1 MNYYQ
6 HIRNSIFLA
15 FPVMIGQLGH
25 VVVGVVDSL
34 MVGRLGTEE
43 LAAVSLSNSFFGF
56 ALLFGIGLSYGIT
69 PLISSAKGENKKKSI
84 GIILYNG
91 LLINFLFAIFLAFIL
106 IISKFILLELDQ
118 NKNVLDL
125 TFPYLDVI
133 AVSLIPLMIF
143 QTFKQYIE
151 GLGFTK
157 EPMIISVIANVLNIV
172 LNYLLIFGVGGFPR
186 LEVLGAGYASLISR
200 VFMMVCIIIYVLQT
214 KKFNNFI
221 NQLNFLSIKRKIINK
236 ILAIG
241 VPSGVQFVFE
251 IGSFSVA
258 AVMIGWFGAEALAS
272 HQIALNLASITYMI
286 ATGISASSMISLG
299 YFYGEKNYEDLKK
312 SGYANFIIV
321 SIMMGIFGIL
331 FILFRKELPGLY
343 IDDSN
348 VIILASNLIIIA
360 ALFQIPDG
368 IQSVGLGVLRGIR
381 DTKVPTLVTFV
392 AYWIIAIP
400 LCYFLGVTKNYG
412 PIGIWI
418 GLMMGLWIAAI
429 FHLLRFSYITKK
441 IIG

>member
-15 FPVMIGQLGH
+15 FPIMLSQLGH

-43 LAAVSLSNSFFGF
+43 LAAVSLSNSFFNF
-56 ALLFGIGLSYGIT
+56 VLLFGIGLSYGIT
-69 PLISSAKGENKKKSI
+69 PLISSSKGENKNKSI
-84 GIILYNG
+84 GVVLYNG
-91 LLINFLFAIFLAFIL
+91 LLINFLFAIFLSFIL

-118 NKNVLDL
+118 NKNVLEL

-133 AVSLIPLMIF
+133 AISLIPLMIF

-157 EPMIISVIANVLNIV
+157 QPMVISVVANVLNIV

-200 VFMMVCIIIYVLQT
+200 VFMMVCIIIYVLQA

-236 ILAIG
+236 ILGIG
-241 VPSGVQFVFE
+241 VPSGFQFVFE
-251 IGSFSVA
+251 IGSFSIA

-299 YFYGEKNYEDLKK
+299 YFYGKKNYADLKK

-321 SIMMGIFGIL
+321 SIMMGIFGVL
-331 FILFRKELPGLY
+331 FILFRKELPAFY
-343 IDDSN
+343 IDDPD

-441 IIG
+441 IIR

>member
-1 MNYYQ
+1 MENLGVKTDFE
-6 HIRNSIFLA
+6 NVA
-15 FPVMIGQLGH
+15 FC
-25 VVVGVVDSL
+25 SL
-34 MVGRLGTEE
+34 
-43 LAAVSLSNSFFGF
+43 
-56 ALLFGIGLSYGIT
+56 
-69 PLISSAKGENKKKSI
+69 P
-84 GIILYNG
+84 
-91 LLINFLFAIFLAFIL
+91 
-106 IISKFILLELDQ
+106 
-118 NKNVLDL
+118 
-125 TFPYLDVI
+125 
-133 AVSLIPLMIF
+133 
-143 QTFKQYIE
+143 
-151 GLGFTK
+151 
-157 EPMIISVIANVLNIV
+157 ISVIANVLNIV

-200 VFMMVCIIIYVLQT
+200 VFMMFCIIIYVLQT

-241 VPSGVQFVFE
+241 VPSGFQFVFE
-251 IGSFSVA
+251 IGSFSIA

-299 YFYGEKNYEDLKK
+299 YFYGKKNYSDLKK

-321 SIMMGIFGIL
+321 SIMMGIFGVL
-331 FILFRKELPGLY
+331 FILFRKELPAFY
-343 IDDSN
+343 IDDPD

-418 GLMMGLWIAAI
+418 GLMVGLWIAAI

-441 IIG
+441 IVR

>member
-6 HIRNSIFLA
+6 HIRNSIYLA
-15 FPVMIGQLGH
+15 FPIMLSQLGH

-43 LAAVSLSNSFFGF
+43 LAAVSLSNSFFNF
-56 ALLFGIGLSYGIT
+56 VLLFGIGLSYGIT
-69 PLISSAKGENKKKSI
+69 PLISSSKGENKNKSI
-84 GIILYNG
+84 GVILYNG
-91 LLINFLFAIFLAFIL
+91 LLINFLFAFFLSLIL

-118 NKNVLDL
+118 NKNVLEL

-133 AVSLIPLMIF
+133 AISLIPLMIF

-157 EPMIISVIANVLNIV
+157 QPMVISVLANVLNIV

-200 VFMMVCIIIYVLQT
+200 VFMMFCIIIYVLQT

-241 VPSGVQFVFE
+241 VPSGFQFVFE
-251 IGSFSVA
+251 IGSFSIA

-299 YFYGEKNYEDLKK
+299 YFYGKKNYSDLKK

-321 SIMMGIFGIL
+321 SIMMGIFGVL
-331 FILFRKELPGLY
+331 FILFRKELPAFY
-343 IDDSN
+343 IDDPD

-400 LCYFLGVTKNYG
+400 LCYFLGITKNYG

-441 IIG
+441 IIR

>member
-15 FPVMIGQLGH
+15 FPIMLSQLGH

-43 LAAVSLSNSFFGF
+43 LAAVSLSNSFFNF
-56 ALLFGIGLSYGIT
+56 VLLFGIGLSYGIT
-69 PLISSAKGENKKKSI
+69 PLISSSKGENKKKSI
-84 GIILYNG
+84 GVVLYNG
-91 LLINFLFAIFLAFIL
+91 LLINFLFAIFLSFIL

-118 NKNVLDL
+118 NKNVLEL

-133 AVSLIPLMIF
+133 AISLIPLMIF

-157 EPMIISVIANVLNIV
+157 QPMVISVVANVLNIV

-200 VFMMVCIIIYVLQT
+200 VFMMVCIIIYVLQA

-221 NQLNFLSIKRKIINK
+221 KQLNFLSIKRKIINK
-236 ILAIG
+236 ILGIG
-241 VPSGVQFVFE
+241 VPSGFQFVFE
-251 IGSFSVA
+251 IGSFSIA

-299 YFYGEKNYEDLKK
+299 YFYGKKNYSDLKK
-312 SGYANFIIV
+312 SGYSNFIIV
-321 SIMMGIFGIL
+321 SIMMGIFGLL
-331 FILFRKELPGLY
+331 FILFRKELPAFY
-343 IDDSN
+343 IDDPD

-441 IIG
+441 IIR

>member
-15 FPVMIGQLGH
+15 FPIMLSQLGH

-43 LAAVSLSNSFFGF
+43 LAAVSLSNSFFNF
-56 ALLFGIGLSYGIT
+56 VLLFGIGLSYGIT
-69 PLISSAKGENKKKSI
+69 PLISSSKGENKKKSI
-84 GIILYNG
+84 GVVLYNG
-91 LLINFLFAIFLAFIL
+91 LLINFLFAIFLSFIL

-118 NKNVLDL
+118 NKNVLEL

-133 AVSLIPLMIF
+133 AISLIPLMIF

-157 EPMIISVIANVLNIV
+157 QPMVISVFANVLNIV

-200 VFMMVCIIIYVLQT
+200 VFMMVCIIIYVLQA

-241 VPSGVQFVFE
+241 VPSGFQFVFE
-251 IGSFSVA
+251 IGSFSIA

-299 YFYGEKNYEDLKK
+299 YFYGKKNYADLKK

-321 SIMMGIFGIL
+321 SIMMGIFGVL
-331 FILFRKELPGLY
+331 FILFRKELPAFY
-343 IDDSN
+343 IDDPD

-441 IIG
+441 IIR

>member
-15 FPVMIGQLGH
+15 FPIMLSQLGH

-43 LAAVSLSNSFFGF
+43 LAAVSLSNSFFNF
-56 ALLFGIGLSYGIT
+56 VLLFGIGLSYGIT
-69 PLISSAKGENKKKSI
+69 PLISSSKGENKKKSI
-84 GIILYNG
+84 GVVLYNG
-91 LLINFLFAIFLAFIL
+91 LLINFLFAIFLSFIL

-118 NKNVLDL
+118 NKNVLEL

-133 AVSLIPLMIF
+133 AISLIPLMIF

-157 EPMIISVIANVLNIV
+157 QPMVISVVANVLNIV

-200 VFMMVCIIIYVLQT
+200 VFMMVCIIIYVLQA

-236 ILAIG
+236 ILGIG
-241 VPSGVQFVFE
+241 VPSGFQFVFE
-251 IGSFSVA
+251 IGSFSIA

-299 YFYGEKNYEDLKK
+299 YFYGKKNYADLKK

-321 SIMMGIFGIL
+321 SIMMGIFGVL
-331 FILFRKELPGLY
+331 FILFRKELPAFY
-343 IDDSN
+343 IDDPD

-441 IIG
+441 IIR

>member
-15 FPVMIGQLGH
+15 FPIMLSQLGH

-43 LAAVSLSNSFFGF
+43 LAAVSLSNSFFNF
-56 ALLFGIGLSYGIT
+56 VLLFGIGLSYGIT
-69 PLISSAKGENKKKSI
+69 PLISSSKGENKNKSI
-84 GIILYNG
+84 GVILYNG
-91 LLINFLFAIFLAFIL
+91 LLINFLFAIFLSFIL

-118 NKNVLDL
+118 NKNVLEL

-133 AVSLIPLMIF
+133 AISLIPLMIF

-157 EPMIISVIANVLNIV
+157 QPMVISVVANVLNIV

-200 VFMMVCIIIYVLQT
+200 VFMMCCIIIYVFQT

-221 NQLNFLSIKRKIINK
+221 NQLNFLSIKKKIINK
-236 ILAIG
+236 ILGIG
-241 VPSGVQFVFE
+241 VPSGFQFVFE
-251 IGSFSVA
+251 IGSFSIA

-299 YFYGEKNYEDLKK
+299 YFYGKKNYSDLKK

-321 SIMMGIFGIL
+321 SIMMGIFGVL
-331 FILFRKELPGLY
+331 FILFRKELPAFY
-343 IDDSN
+343 IDDPD

-441 IIG
+441 IIR

>member
-15 FPVMIGQLGH
+15 FPIMLSQLGH

-43 LAAVSLSNSFFGF
+43 LAAVSLSNSFFNF
-56 ALLFGIGLSYGIT
+56 VLLFGIGLSYGIT
-69 PLISSAKGENKKKSI
+69 PLISSSKGENKKKSI
-84 GIILYNG
+84 GVVLYNG
-91 LLINFLFAIFLAFIL
+91 LLINFLFAIFLSFIL

-118 NKNVLDL
+118 NKNVLEL

-133 AVSLIPLMIF
+133 AISLIPLMIF

-157 EPMIISVIANVLNIV
+157 QPMLISVVANVLNIV

-186 LEVLGAGYASLISR
+186 LEVLGAGYASFISR

-214 KKFNNFI
+214 KKFNSFI
-221 NQLNFLSIKRKIINK
+221 NELNFFSIKRKIINK

-241 VPSGVQFVFE
+241 VPSGFQFVFE
-251 IGSFSVA
+251 IGSFSIA

-299 YFYGEKNYEDLKK
+299 YFYGKKNYADLKK

-331 FILFRKELPGLY
+331 FILFRKELPAFY
-343 IDDSN
+343 IDDPD

-441 IIG
+441 IVR